1 MITKKVEDK
10 TTSVKITFGFGKN
23 KYGYPKVY
31 RRGKGKDLHEA
42 IINLF
47 RQRGN
52 NFLPPEQRGEIL
64 AQLKRTSEITQ
75 NESYVHLDQRRE
87 KPEKTA

>member
-1 MITKKVEDK
+1 MKKEKKVETK
-10 TTSVKITFGFGKN
+10 TRSVKITFGFGTN

-52 NFLPPEQRGEIL
+52 NFLPPEQRAEIL
-64 AQLKRTSEITQ
+64 TQLKRTAEITQ

-87 KPEKTA
+87 NAEKS